1 MRLRDYQLSDINAIR
16 SEIKNG
22 QRRVLYCLPTG
33 GGKTVVASEIIRLA
47 SERGKRIYFVAH
59 RMELISQTS
68 AKLDEM
74 GVDHGVIMAGHARA
88 RPDLP
93 VQVVS
98 IQTAIRREMPWRPDI
113 VFVDEAHRA
122 RSNSYQQI
130 IKACGDPVLIGITA
144 TPIRSDNKGLGG
156 QLFKTMVRGPGIG
169 DLIERGYLVRP
180 KVYSWAIDLKGI
192 KTTGS
197 DYSQPQLDAKMS
209 ESKLVGD
216 VLREWQKRCADRTTV
231 LFASGIGHSKLLVQE
246 FRAAGVTAEHV
257 DGTTPKMD
265 RESILARLAAGDIQ
279 VVSNFGVLCEGWDC
293 PRVSALSIV
302 RPTKSLSL
310 YLQMAGRA
318 LRTFPGKQDCIILDH
333 GGCAIRH
340 GSPAEP
346 REWSLTEDRVGGPAG
361 SDTKD
366 VDDQMDVCPDCGLCY
381 ETGEVDCCECGYS
394 FARRRKAQIEAEA
407 GELQLLED
415 RQASMVKHQK
425 TIYANLLAK
434 QKNSTKIDGSP
445 YSDKYASAAFKGLFG
460 QWPPRRWQ
468 KELGALR

>member
-1 MRLRDYQLSDINAIR
+1 MNLRDYQLSDIAAIR

-74 GVDHGVIMAGHARA
+74 GIEHGVIMAGHARA

-98 IQTAIRREMPWRPDI
+98 IQTAIRRQMPWRPDI

-130 IKACGDPVLIGITA
+130 IEACGDPVLIGITA

-169 DLIERGYLVRP
+169 DLIDRGYLVRP

-192 KTTGS
+192 KTAGS

-209 ESKLVGD
+209 DSKLIGD
-216 VLREWQKRCADRTTV
+216 VLREWQKRCAGRTTV

-265 RESILARLAAGDIQ
+265 RESILARLADGDIQ

-318 LRTFPGKQDCIILDH
+318 LRTFPGKEDCIILDH

-340 GSPAEP
+340 GSPAEH
-346 REWSLTEDRVGGPAG
+346 REWSLSEDRVGGPAG

-366 VDDQMDVCPDCGLCY
+366 VEDRMDVCPDCGSCY
-381 ETGEVDCCECGYS
+381 ETGQVDCCECGYS
-394 FARRRKAQIEAEA
+394 FAKRRKAKIDTEA
-407 GELQLLED
+407 GELQLLEE
-415 RQASMVKHQK
+415 RQASMGKHQK

-434 QKNSTKIDGSP
+434 QKNSVKMDGSP
-445 YSDKYASAAFKGLFG
+445 YSDYYASAAFKGLFG
-460 QWPPRRWQ
+460 RWPPRRWQ
-468 KELGALR
+468 KELGA

>member
-74 GVDHGVIMAGHARA
+74 GVDHGVIMAGHARV

-98 IQTAIRREMPWRPDI
+98 IQTAIRRAMPWRPDI

-130 IKACGDPVLIGITA
+130 IEACGDPVLIGITA

-169 DLIERGYLVRP
+169 DLIDRGYLVRP

-346 REWSLTEDRVGGPAG
+346 REWSLSEDRVGGPIG

-366 VDDQMDVCPDCGLCY
+366 VDDRMDVCPDCGSCY
-381 ETGEVDCCECGYS
+381 ETGEVDFCECGYS
-394 FARRRKAQIEAEA
+394 FAKRRKAQIEAEA

-434 QKNSTKIDGSP
+434 QKNSTKMDGSP
-445 YSDKYASAAFKGLFG
+445 YSDKYACAAFKGLFG

-468 KELGALR
+468 KELGATR